1 MQSYI
6 TREQGYA
13 LRILSILAAL
23 PKDEQLSIGAMSKRL
38 HISRK
43 FAARIV
49 HKLKHGGLVQTTQ
62 GRYGG
67 VQFKGDPRDVTL
79 HQALDVVGFRSVLKE
94 CLSRDHDCP
103 LGEDCRYHEYFDELE
118 KGLKESFRSKRISD
132 FVYSAKSYSG
142 LTTPVPR

>member
-23 PKDEQLSIGAMSKRL
+23 PNDEQLSIGAMSKRL

-67 VQFKGDPRDVTL
+67 VQFKGEPREVTL
-79 HQALDVVGFRSVLKE
+79 FEALDVVGFRSVLKE
-94 CLSRDHDCP
+94 CLSNDVECP
-103 LGEDCRYHEYFDELE
+103 LGEDCRYHTYFDELE
-118 KGLKESFRSKRISD
+118 KNLKESFRRKTIAD
-132 FVYSAKSYSG
+132 FAYSEKSFSG